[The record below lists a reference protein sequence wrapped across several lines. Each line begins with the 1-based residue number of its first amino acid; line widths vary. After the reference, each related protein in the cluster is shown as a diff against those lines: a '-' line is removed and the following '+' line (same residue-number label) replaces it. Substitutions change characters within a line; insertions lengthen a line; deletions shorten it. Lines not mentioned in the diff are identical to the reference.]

1 MNNEKSPYLP
11 KVRTDYHPT
20 QDKIESVSE
29 DGSVAVNLPNPAVD
43 DIAVNNIASMEFDY
57 TQDMESSE
65 AFDLNSTNPEQ
76 NYFKHCNK

>member
-43 DIAVNNIASMEFDY
+43 DIVVNNIASM
-57 TQDMESSE
+57 
-65 AFDLNSTNPEQ
+65 
-76 NYFKHCNK
+76 